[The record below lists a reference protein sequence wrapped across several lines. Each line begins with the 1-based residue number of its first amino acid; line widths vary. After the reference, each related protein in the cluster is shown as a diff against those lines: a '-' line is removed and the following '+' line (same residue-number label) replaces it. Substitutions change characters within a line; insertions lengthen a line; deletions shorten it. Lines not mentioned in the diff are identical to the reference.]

1 MLEVTQKV
9 RGRAEIPI
17 RDSWVPEPGSSPQG
31 RPHRRLWG
39 GSEGNAGPQG
49 SLVEEAMT
57 KPSLEGPNVPL
68 DFLCPCHL
76 WHLGCAWVRQDA
88 RGDKKTGGQDIHRD
102 VPGL

>member
-1 MLEVTQKV
+1 
-9 RGRAEIPI
+9 
-17 RDSWVPEPGSSPQG
+17 
-31 RPHRRLWG
+31 
-39 GSEGNAGPQG
+39 
-49 SLVEEAMT
+49 MT

-88 RGDKKTGGQDIHRD
+88 RGDKKTGGQDIHGD